1 MLLVRMVFHAKFG
14 KAGEIIATL
23 KQGREIST
31 GNMKRARILTDL
43 SGRFDR
49 VVMEFEAESLADF
62 ERERAELYANPQYQE
77 VGSRMTSLFDWGYS
91 EFYTVEG

>member
-1 MLLVRMVFHAKFG
+1 MILVRMVFHAKFG
-14 KAGEIIATL
+14 KAGEIIAIL

-31 GNMKRARILTDL
+31 GNMKKARILTDL
-43 SGRFDR
+43 TGRFDT

-77 VGSRMTSLFDWGYS
+77 VGSRMIELVDQGYS
-91 EFYTVEG
+91 EFYTIEG